1 MELEVI
7 IVDDNHMTRLL
18 HREIVSIA
26 GLGVKVPA
34 FANGKDGLF
43 YLYQRPNPKSPI
55 LVLLDINMPIM
66 NGWDFLDGLPKMEGN
81 EFVLVTV
88 VSSSVDGEDRIKAFT
103 YPNVIEYL
111 EKPIKPSMLTDLK
124 KLVDQKLV
132 TM

>member
-7 IVDDNHMTRLL
+7 IVDDNDMTRLL

-26 GLGVKVPA
+26 GLGA
-34 FANGKDGLF
+34 
-43 YLYQRPNPKSPI
+43 KSPI

-132 TM
+132 TMSFLCNA